1 MPHHGRFLLQKRTG
15 MCFSTGRNSHG
26 RIVNLITS
34 RRDSRRNWTVFVAR
48 ERVAM
53 KHLWNQSLKGQ
64 QRQDGTKID
73 PYSQA
78 RCLRVELHPS
88 RFKVNFKS
96 VSRSGMTALCN
107 DSQFNARYFSAKDPE
122 GRLEASP

>member
-1 MPHHGRFLLQKRTG
+1 

-26 RIVNLITS
+26 RIVSLITS
-34 RRDSRRNWTVFVAR
+34 RRDSRRDWTVCVAR

-73 PYSQA
+73 PYSQRDA
-78 RCLRVELHPS
+78 
-88 RFKVNFKS
+88 S
-96 VSRSGMTALCN
+96 V
-107 DSQFNARYFSAKDPE
+107 
-122 GRLEASP
+122 